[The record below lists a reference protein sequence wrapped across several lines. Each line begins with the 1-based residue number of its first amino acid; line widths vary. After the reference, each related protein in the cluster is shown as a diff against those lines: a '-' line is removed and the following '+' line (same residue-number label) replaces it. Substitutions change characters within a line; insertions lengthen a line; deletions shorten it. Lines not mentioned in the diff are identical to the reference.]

1 MAATMAELLARGS
14 RIRHQARDL
23 AAAGKPVR
31 MRDARYGLRY
41 LASVDTYE
49 GGLGFRLTTFD
60 ARGPVGHCE
69 FRTLEAAILDCL
81 QHGAV
86 PEAEAGAC

>member
-1 MAATMAELLARGS
+1 MSATFAELLARGS

-31 MRDARYGLRY
+31 FRDDRYGLRY
-41 LASVDTYE
+41 LASVDTYP
-49 GGLGFRLTTFD
+49 GSLGFRLTTFD

-69 FRTLEAAILDCL
+69 FRSLEAAILDCL
-81 QHGAV
+81 QHGATV
-86 PEAEAGAC
+86 DAEG